1 MYVLA
6 MEGGSSR
13 I

>member
-6 MEGGSSR
+6 MEVMLVL
-13 I
+13 